1 MNPKI
6 FLPSMHRITMYKIFS
21 TVLMVCIMSI
31 IFSGCGQTQVSE
43 ESAPTESIQLARIVP
58 DVLDA
63 QTVYPTNHVIVPLDP
78 LTKYTWQDVK
88 VPEAWSDQG
97 YYYEIWDSNNRP
109 VAGFTSKKLESGQH
123 TISLREIDPSLYPK
137 IRLMIFQPAG
147 IAPLPYVA
155 PVYFSYTTEPNYRLL
170 VFFVCILTLY
180 GTLAVLAVRYRIFIP
195 TIWRETMYLL
205 QGRARERS
213 LKQITIYGWI
223 TILWSGLFGV
233 VLGIFVG
240 GIQIFYLL
248 IKLPYLLLGA
258 LGFSLA
264 SLIVLSLLLGIKTS
278 IRDIAT
284 QTVELVATTAIGLAA
299 FSPLILFY
307 IYLPQNHDEL
317 LISTIVCIA
326 AASGLAAYR
335 LYVWLKQ
342 HQVSLK
348 PVIIIIWFAIYGM
361 VFLQLGW
368 LLRPW
373 VGVIDPVLDSVPFAR
388 SPGGNV
394 FEELINA
401 LERIN

>member
-1 MNPKI
+1 MTPKN
-6 FLPSMHRITMYKIFS
+6 FLSSIHRITMYKTSVAII
-21 TVLMVCIMSI
+21 LVCIISVI
-31 IFSGCGQTQVSE
+31 VPGCGQNQVTEGTAS
-43 ESAPTESIQLARIVP
+43 SESIQLARIVP
-58 DVLDA
+58 DVLDT

-78 LTKYTWQDVK
+78 LTKYTWQYVE
-88 VPEAWSDQG
+88 VPEEWTGQG
-97 YYYEIWDSNNRP
+97 YYYEIWDSNNKP
-109 VAGFTSKKLESGQH
+109 VTGFTSKKLEAGQH
-123 TISLREIDPSLYPK
+123 SISLHEIDPSLYPK
-137 IRLMIFQPAG
+137 IRLMIFQPEG
-147 IAPLPYVA
+147 IAPLAYLA
-155 PVYFSYTTEPNYRLL
+155 PVYFSYTAEPNYRLL
-170 VFFVCILTLY
+170 VFFLIMLVLY
-180 GTLAVLAVRYRIFIP
+180 GTLTVLAVHYRIFIS

-205 QGRARERS
+205 QDRSRERS
-213 LKQITIYGWI
+213 LKQIAIYGWL
-223 TILWSGLFGV
+223 TIIWSGVFGV
-233 VLGIFVG
+233 VLGTFVG
-240 GIQIFYLL
+240 GVQIFYLL

-258 LGFSLA
+258 LVCSLA

-317 LISTIVCIA
+317 LFSAIICIG

-335 LYVWLKQ
+335 LYVWLKR